1 MKTKHLVFGLTLL
14 VLSFSACREIT
25 VTTVVNGDGSFSRIV
40 TITGDSSE
48 VFKPD
53 LPYPVDS
60 SWAMQAGKDSA
71 DTGKFIVTYT
81 KHFRK
86 CEELNTEILG
96 DTGWRRQLARRIDI
110 TKRFRFF
117 YSYLEYREVYSAAN
131 PFSALPYKDYITPE
145 EYLWITRQKPV
156 QNHSDS
162 ALLKAAEDKVDVY
175 LIAAAT
181 LEAEKIMTDGF
192 LRLNDPRLDPKR
204 IAVFHDSVSNVFAKW
219 DPGHPDDL
227 IGCYSKWMDN
237 PAVLRLHELK
247 PPVFTDFEKKLTL
260 LGELL
265 FMEEFRVEAEMPGL
279 ITGTNSSVMK
289 GNRVGWEVF
298 PMAFMF
304 EDYKMTAESRVIN
317 VWAFVLSGLVL
328 FGLVILLVAK
338 SLKK

>member
-14 VLSFSACREIT
+14 VLAFSACREIT

-60 SWAMQAGKDSA
+60 SWVMQTGKDSA
-71 DTGKFIVTYT
+71 DTGKFHVTYT
-81 KHFRK
+81 KHYNNS
-86 CEELNTEILG
+86 EELNSEILG

-117 YSYLEYREVYSAAN
+117 YSYLEYKEVYSSAN
-131 PFSALPYKDYITPE
+131 PFSSLPYKDYITPE

-162 ALLKAAEDKVDVY
+162 ARLKAAEDKVDEY
-175 LIAAAT
+175 LMEAAT
-181 LEAEKIMTDGF
+181 REAEKIMADGF
-192 LRLNDPRLDPKR
+192 HRLNDPRLDPKR
-204 IAVFHDSVSNVFAKW
+204 IAEFHDSISRIFSKW
-219 DPGHPDDL
+219 DPSKLADL
-227 IGCYSKWMDN
+227 IGTYSKWMDN

-247 PPVFTDFEKKLTL
+247 PPVFTDFEKKL
-260 LGELL
+260 ELL
-265 FMEEFRVEAEMPGL
+265 EQLVFMEGFRVEAEMPGL
-279 ITGTNSSVMK
+279 ITATNSSVMK
-289 GNRVGWEVF
+289 GNRVSWEVF

-317 VWAFVLSGLVL
+317 LWAFILSGIVL
-328 FGLVILLVAK
+328 LGLVVLLVVK
-338 SLKK
+338 SMKN